1 MPISSRSVVST
12 TVLFLVIGFL
22 ALLGVLG
29 ATLWL
34 GERTQNY
41 FEQVIEARNQRASA
55 VDLRA
60 ALSAAESAERGY
72 VASDNEIYLAPYEV
86 ARSQTLRLL
95 GEIQRAYGPYPEHAA
110 GTARLVEI
118 AAAKFAEMDQVIAL
132 QRSGHGNDALEM
144 FQTNKGKALMDEANV
159 FFSGL
164 LDGAEARQNAGVE
177 GQRVTATWQR
187 LASIAGTII
196 IIAVVIA
203 AIMVLT
209 RYTRELR
216 RVSDEV
222 TSLNSDLEQRVQDRT
237 QDLVTARDRATALL
251 SEVNHRV
258 ANSLTLVSSLVGMQ
272 SRAVSDAM
280 AKSALAETQDRIFAI
295 SLVHKRL
302 YASGEV
308 GVVQLDDYLSGLLDH
323 LRTSLRG
330 GNDVSL
336 TYHIAPVALATDR
349 SINLGVILTEWVT
362 NAYKYAYPDGSG
374 EVRVSLRA
382 LDGGLLQ
389 MIVEDDGVGSVDGA
403 PAQGTGVGTRIVKA
417 MAVSMEGR
425 VENLPRDRG
434 TAVSLTVPHKT

>member
-1 MPISSRSVVST
+1 
-12 TVLFLVIGFL
+12 
-22 ALLGVLG
+22 
-29 ATLWL
+29 
-34 GERTQNY
+34 
-41 FEQVIEARNQRASA
+41 
-55 VDLRA
+55 
-60 ALSAAESAERGY
+60 
-72 VASDNEIYLAPYEV
+72 
-86 ARSQTLRLL
+86 
-95 GEIQRAYGPYPEHAA
+95 
-110 GTARLVEI
+110 
-118 AAAKFAEMDQVIAL
+118 MDQVIAL
-132 QRSGHGNDALEM
+132 KRSGHGVDALEQ
-144 FQTNKGKALMDEANV
+144 FQTNRGKALMDEANV

-164 LDGAEARQNAGVE
+164 LDGAEARQSAGIE

-203 AIMVLT
+203 AVLVLT

-222 TSLNSDLEQRVQDRT
+222 TSLNTDLEQRVQDRT
-237 QDLVTARDRATALL
+237 QDLVSARDRATALL

-272 SRAVSDAM
+272 SRAVNDETAR
-280 AKSALAETQDRIFAI
+280 SALAETQDRIYAI

-308 GVVQLDDYLSGLLDH
+308 GVVQLEDYLSGLLDH

-349 SINLGVILTEWVT
+349 SISLGVILTEWVT

-403 PAQGTGVGTRIVKA
+403 PAKGTGVGTRIVKA

-425 VENLPRDRG
+425 VENLPRERG